1 LASPVLIPKPC
12 TLWQTSATWKVMK
25 PAKYTP
31 PSHVQKCDIYTNLL
45 QFQRENDDSGAL
57 FTVLHSAEIQLFW
70 GSYTL
75 LLVIVALRF
84 QWGRYNLFQGLTD

>member
-1 LASPVLIPKPC
+1 MKTIHLLN
-12 TLWQTSATWKVMK
+12 TLLQVMSRNVTYN
-25 PAKYTP
+25 YT
-31 PSHVQKCDIYTNLL
+31 KLL

-57 FTVLHSAEIQLFW
+57 FIVLHSAEIQPFW

-84 QWGRYNLFQGLTD
+84 QRGRYNLFQGLTDET